1 MKFATVPEDHR
12 LIPINI
18 RGDAARQG
26 MKVHKKW
33 KDVDLLN
40 LHSQCDGDKVLI
52 ESSLGLD
59 PKEVLVK

>member
-1 MKFATVPEDHR
+1 MKHASIPEEHR
-12 LIPINI
+12 LVPINI

-26 MKVHKKW
+26 MTIHKKW
-33 KDVDLLN
+33 KDLDLFN
-40 LHSQCDGDKVLI
+40 LWVQCNGDKVLI

>member
-1 MKFATVPEDHR
+1 MKFTTVPEEHR
-12 LIPINI
+12 MVPINI

-26 MKVHKKW
+26 MTVHKKW
-33 KDVDLLN
+33 TDVGLLN
-40 LHSQCDGDKVLI
+40 LSFQCQHDKVLI

>member
-1 MKFATVPEDHR
+1 MTFTSIPEEHR
-12 LIPINI
+12 LVPINI

-26 MKVHKKW
+26 MTVHKRW
-33 KDVDLLN
+33 TDVGLLN
-40 LHSQCDGDKVLI
+40 LHVQSGGDRILI

>member
-1 MKFATVPEDHR
+1 MKFTTVPAEHHMV
-12 LIPINI
+12 PINI

-26 MKVHKKW
+26 MTVHKKW
-33 KDVDLLN
+33 TDVGLLN
-40 LHSQCDGDKVLI
+40 LSDQCQHDKVLI